1 MNRRSFCQSV
11 AATAA
16 VSLRLPTWA
25 QATSLTTA
33 GNRILLGVDYY
44 PDQTPES
51 LWQEDAVLMAK
62 AGINNVRLA
71 EFAWALMEPAEG
83 EFHFEWLQR
92 AVRLLHA
99 HGIDCI
105 LGTPSAAPPQ
115 WLSAKYPEV
124 LLVNDQGV
132 TMTPDS
138 RRYTCP
144 TNETYRRLSV
154 AVATRMAQAFA
165 REPGVIGWQIDNEF
179 TLASY
184 PRCYCRFCRAGFQQ
198 WVRTKYGSLD
208 AVNAA
213 WGTSFWSQ
221 VYTDFS
227 QIPVPL
233 PSPAPPNPGFALD
246 YDRYQSDAY
255 ASFQRLQL
263 SVLRAHCPGHF
274 ITTNNVAGLAD
285 SLDLRDLY
293 RELDFAA
300 ADSYPAFSAMLMNA
314 SDASAAPFTSFCLDA
329 MRWAKKGAPFLIM
342 EEQSGKSGQPSF
354 SPQPRKGQVR
364 LWTYQAIAHGA
375 MGVNYFRWNTA
386 RFGAEEYWHGLL
398 NHDRSKSPAYEE
410 IVQTIREL
418 KALDRELLFAPVHA
432 EVAVTFDPICDW
444 AVTIQ
449 PGQSSLRYGTEV
461 SQWYSGLWAA
471 HHGIDCVDLANDLS
485 RYKAVF
491 MPMQYVL
498 SEAQARS
505 ALHYVQGG
513 GVLVVG
519 YRSGVKTEAN
529 QIVDMPRP
537 GLLREVTGITLA
549 DYVPVYA
556 NKQTVKFSGALARA
570 DAACELWYDVIDPGK
585 AEVLATYTEGDAA
598 GRAAITR
605 QRIGKGMAY
614 YMGPRLGA
622 TASADLLAAIAAQAG
637 VTAPV
642 KAPAGVEVSRRV
654 SGRKEWLMLLN
665 HGAEAATVQV
675 SRQYTDVLQS
685 GGVSGSVSLPGF
697 GVAILASTREA

>member
-1 MNRRSFCQSV
+1 MDRRGFCQSV
-11 AATAA
+11 AALAA
-16 VSLRLPTWA
+16 ASLHLPTWA
-25 QATSLTTA
+25 QAKNLGRA
-33 GNRILLGVDYY
+33 GDRILLGVDYY

-51 LWQEDAVLMAK
+51 LWLQDATMMAE

-83 EFHFEWLQR
+83 GFRFEWLQR

-144 TNETYRRLSV
+144 TNETYRRLSC
-154 AVATRMAQAFA
+154 AVATKMAQAFA
-165 REPGVIGWQIDNEF
+165 HEPGVIGWQIDNEY

-184 PRCYCRFCRAGFQQ
+184 PRCYCRSCRAGFEQ
-198 WVRTKYGSLD
+198 WVRHRYGSLD

-221 VYTDFS
+221 VYTDFL

-246 YDRYQSDAY
+246 YDRYQSTAY
-255 ASFQRLQL
+255 ADFQKRQL
-263 SVLRAHCPGHF
+263 SILRAECPGHF

-285 SLDLRDLY
+285 SLDLRELY
-293 RELDFAA
+293 RDLDFAS
-300 ADSYPAFSAMLMNA
+300 ADSYPAFSAMLLNQP
-314 SDASAAPFTSFCLDA
+314 DVNAAPFTSFCLDA
-329 MRWAKKGAPFLIM
+329 MRWAKQGAPFLIM

-354 SPQPRKGQVR
+354 SPQPQRGQVR

-375 MGVNYFRWNTA
+375 MGINYFRWDTA

-398 NHDRSKSPAYEE
+398 NHDRSKSPAFDE
-410 IVQTIREL
+410 IVRTLREL
-418 KALDRELLFAPVHA
+418 KGLDHDFLFAPVHA
-432 EVAVTFDPICDW
+432 EAAITFDPVCDW

-449 PGQSSLRYGTEV
+449 PGQSSLRYGSEV
-461 SQWYSGLWAA
+461 SGWYSGLWAA
-471 HHGIDCVDLANDLS
+471 HHGIDCVDLADDLS

-491 MPMQYVL
+491 VPMQYVL
-498 SEAQARS
+498 NEAQARG
-505 ALHYVQGG
+505 ATRYVQAG
-513 GVLVVG
+513 GVLVLG

-529 QIVDMPRP
+529 QVVDMPRP
-537 GLLREVTGITLA
+537 GLLQEVMGVKVI
-549 DYVPVYA
+549 DYVPMYA
-556 NKQTVKFSGALARA
+556 NKQTVRFSGMLRRS
-570 DAACELWYDVIDPGK
+570 DAPCELWYDVLDPGD

-598 GRAAITR
+598 GKAAITR
-605 QRIGKGMAY
+605 HRMGKGSAIY
-614 YMGPRLGA
+614 LGARLGPEVNVQVLGA
-622 TASADLLAAIAAQAG
+622 IASAAGLKPPAQAQAG
-637 VTAPV
+637 VEMT
-642 KAPAGVEVSRRV
+642 RRA
-654 SGRKEWLMLLN
+654 SGGKEWLVLLN
-665 HGAEAATVQV
+665 HNVKEATVTLD
-675 SRQYTDVLQS
+675 RPYADVLA
-685 GGVSGSVSLPGF
+685 GRSVAGAFTLPSF
-697 GVAILASTREA
+697 GVAILSQR